1 MVRPSSLE
9 PTHVR
14 SLFENRIYLLLSDAR
29 YLNGATWRKQT
40 LIFTSHVAMNLS
52 NLIIYIVLA
61 NERTRLDAAMIPM
74 ILSSMAIFGCRIILH
89 IRSVVVEDDG
99 CNQSNFS
106 RSAQL
111 NFLDPDGSAP
121 EIGHAGT
128 ELHN

>member
-1 MVRPSSLE
+1 ML
-9 PTHVR
+9 
-14 SLFENRIYLLLSDAR
+14 
-29 YLNGATWRKQT
+29 GT
-40 LIFTSHVAMNLS
+40 LTGTTRQSKRLMFTLHVAMNLS

-74 ILSSMAIFGCRIILH
+74 ILSSMAIFGCRIVLH

-99 CNQSNFS
+99 NNQCNLS

-121 EIGHAGT
+121 GIGHAGT
-128 ELHN
+128 ELQN

>member
-1 MVRPSSLE
+1 
-9 PTHVR
+9 
-14 SLFENRIYLLLSDAR
+14 
-29 YLNGATWRKQT
+29 
-40 LIFTSHVAMNLS
+40 MNLS

-99 CNQSNFS
+99 SNQSNFS

-128 ELHN
+128 ELHNSLK

>member
-1 MVRPSSLE
+1 M
-9 PTHVR
+9 
-14 SLFENRIYLLLSDAR
+14 
-29 YLNGATWRKQT
+29 RKQM
-40 LIFTSHVAMNLS
+40 LILTSQIAMNLS

-74 ILSSMAIFGCRIILH
+74 ILSSMAIFGCRIVLH
-89 IRSVVVEDDG
+89 IRSVVVEDDMSDQ
-99 CNQSNFS
+99 CNLS

-121 EIGHAGT
+121 DIGHAGT

>member
-1 MVRPSSLE
+1 
-9 PTHVR
+9 
-14 SLFENRIYLLLSDAR
+14 
-29 YLNGATWRKQT
+29 
-40 LIFTSHVAMNLS
+40 MNLS
-52 NLIIYIVLA
+52 NLIIYIILA

-99 CNQSNFS
+99 SNQSNFL

-121 EIGHAGT
+121 EIGHANT